1 MKSYIPEGHN
11 SVSPYLLV
19 ENVAQQIE
27 FLLGTFDA
35 TLLYKKDGPNN
46 SIKHA
51 EIKID
56 DSVIML
62 GQRPNHELTVISSI
76 HVYVK
81 SVDETYRRALTAGA
95 VSISEPEDQPYGDR
109 SAGVEDAQGNYWW
122 IGTHIGKRKSK

>member
-1 MKSYIPEGHN
+1 MNSYIPAGHN

-27 FLLGTFDA
+27 FLLSTFDA
-35 TLLYKKDGPNN
+35 TLLYKIDGPND

-62 GQRPNHELTVISSI
+62 GERPNQGIAVISSV

-81 SVDETYRRALTAGA
+81 SVDETYQKALTAGA
-95 VSISEPEDQPYGDR
+95 VSIAEP
-109 SAGVEDAQGNYWW
+109 
-122 IGTHIGKRKSK
+122 